1 MLIRAALILLLL
13 SSLPAAGG
21 ALTPPPERIE
31 PIMTQ
36 TVYFDDDSV
45 VLTPEARAGLDG
57 LLVRIGD
64 RHVEI
69 RIAGHSDAARSTG
82 YSVGLSRRMAEAV
95 RGHLIAGGVAPAAI
109 ALSAHGW
116 ERPAIPT
123 LNGAREPL
131 NRRVEVVACLET
143 CPAN

>member
-1 MLIRAALILLLL
+1 MHLPAAAAILL
-13 SSLPAAGG
+13 SSLSLTVMEAA
-21 ALTPPPERIE
+21 TPPPERIE

-45 VLTPEARAGLDG
+45 ALTPEAIAGLDG

-64 RHVEI
+64 RPAEI
-69 RIAGHSDAARSTG
+69 RIAGHSDAARSPG

-95 RGHLIAGGVAPAAI
+95 RDHLIARGVAPAAI
-109 ALSAHGW
+109 ALSAYGP
-116 ERPAIPT
+116 ERPAIPAVT
-123 LNGAREPL
+123 GARAPL
-131 NRRVEVVACLET
+131 NRRVEVVACLDA